1 MPAPAYQLRPQ
12 PMTISVF
19 DLFKI
24 GIGPSSS
31 HTVGPMRA
39 ALLFA
44 ESLGKQGRLE
54 EVARIK
60 AEMFG
65 SLGATGRGHGTPTA
79 VLLGLEGETPEEV
92 DVAGVKDRI
101 AQIESTQSL
110 MLLGRQKLAFDPKE
124 DLKLHISKS
133 LPYHPN
139 GMTYTAFDK
148 AGEMVM
154 QATYYSVGGGFV
166 LDDEQA
172 SGDLI
177 SEDKTAVKYP
187 FNSAAE
193 LLQICEDTGLNISD
207 VMLENEKSFQSDTET
222 QAGLMRIWSV
232 MQDCVK
238 AGCQNS
244 GILPGVL
251 KVKRR
256 ASDLHTKL
264 LDKPEAA
271 LSDPLT
277 ILDWVT
283 LYALAVNE
291 ENAAGGRVVTAPT
304 NGAAGIVPAVA
315 HYYARFVPGSNDEGI
330 RRYLL
335 TASAVGILYK
345 QNASI
350 SGAEVGCQGEV
361 GSACSMAAG
370 GLTEVLGGTPAQVE
384 NAAEIAMEHNLGL
397 TCDPVG
403 GLVQVPCIERNAM
416 AAIKAISSARM
427 ALRGDGSHFVSLDKV
442 IKTMRDT
449 GRDMQEKYKET
460 ARGGLAVNVIE
471 VPVNIIEC

>member
-1 MPAPAYQLRPQ
+1 
-12 PMTISVF
+12 MTISVF

-44 ESLGKQGRLE
+44 TSLGEQGCLE
-54 EVARIK
+54 DVARIK

-79 VLLGLEGETPEEV
+79 VLLGLEGETPEDV
-92 DVAGVKDRI
+92 DVASVPERV
-101 AQIESTQSL
+101 AQIESTQAL
-110 MLLGRQKLAFDPKE
+110 MLLGRQRLTFDPKE

-148 AGEMVM
+148 SGEIISK
-154 QATYYSVGGGFV
+154 ATYYSVGGGFV

-172 SGDLI
+172 SGELI

-187 FNSAAE
+187 FNSAAD

-207 VMLENEKSFQSDTET
+207 VMLENEKSFQSDQET
-222 QAGLMRIWSV
+222 RAGLMRIWSV
-232 MQDCVK
+232 MQECVK

-256 ASDLHTKL
+256 ASDLYAKL
-264 LDKPEAA
+264 LAKPEAA

-315 HYYARFVPGSNDEGI
+315 HYYARFVPGANDEGI
-330 RRYLL
+330 KRYLL
-335 TASAVGILYK
+335 TASAIGILYK

>member
-1 MPAPAYQLRPQ
+1 
-12 PMTISVF
+12 MTISVF

-44 ESLGKQGRLE
+44 SSLAEQELLKDVVR
-54 EVARIK
+54 VK

-65 SLGATGRGHGTPTA
+65 SLGATGKGHGTPTA
-79 VLLGLEGETPEEV
+79 VLLGLEGDTPEEV
-92 DVAGVKDRI
+92 DVARVGERI
-101 AQIESTQSL
+101 DHIEANKSL
-110 MLLGRQKLAFDPKE
+110 MLLGQQKLSFDPKE

-139 GMTYTAFDK
+139 GMIFSAFNK
-148 AGEMVM
+148 AEKIIMES
-154 QATYYSVGGGFV
+154 TYYSVGGGFV
-166 LDDEQA
+166 LNDEQA
-172 SGDLI
+172 SGELL

-187 FNSAAE
+187 FDSAAD
-193 LLQICEDTGLNISD
+193 LLKICDETNLKISD
-207 VMLENEKSFQSDTET
+207 VMMENERSFQNDKETEER
-222 QAGLMRIWSV
+222 LMRIWSV

-238 AGCQNS
+238 AGCENS
-244 GILPGVL
+244 GVLPGVL

-256 ASDLHTKL
+256 ARDLHKKL

-315 HYYARFVPGSNDEGI
+315 HYYARFVPGASDEGI
-330 RRYLL
+330 KRYLL
-335 TASAVGILYK
+335 TASAIGILYK

-370 GLTEVLGGTPAQVE
+370 GLTEIMGGTPAQVE